1 MKKHAFLD
9 PIKVGPI
16 ELKNRIIL
24 PAMAKYFCGPDGYM
38 TDDYIAYFENIAAG
52 GAALLTTGIMPVDPS
67 WGFISDGQPFI
78 SDDKYI
84 PRMKELVDKVHAH
97 GAKMI
102 FQPWHSGEVGTG
114 IPVASFTVDEIH
126 DIQDKFVAAAGRAK
140 KAGADGVEFHMA
152 HTYLGNQFMSPAFN
166 KRTDEYGAQNIENAI
181 RFSKECIDRIYK
193 EYCDDSFIITVKL
206 NGNDFVEGGVTP
218 DYAAKVAVELEKSGV
233 SLITVNG
240 GGRLTD
246 IAGMSDHGKHEE
258 GWKVPYAET
267 VKKAVS
273 IPVAATGSI
282 RHPEFIDSIIE
293 EGKCDIVALGREL
306 LAEPE
311 YVKKASEGR
320 DNEMRMCISCMQC
333 FNKLGAHTAGCS
345 VNPYAK
351 RELDKVPLVKDGNG
365 RKVVVVGAGPS
376 GLEAAVTLA
385 EREFDVE
392 IFEKEEN
399 IGGCVYLASLPP
411 EKFKIAWLIDYYKAQ
426 IERLGIKLHTG
437 TAATKETLE
446 GLKPYAIIMAAGSNE
461 AKIPIPG
468 LDGENVKDVRSV
480 LRNGLQV
487 SGKNII
493 VLGGGMTGLET
504 ARAMAQKGN
513 KVSVIEMAPKP
524 EKMTVDVELTV
535 RDTLEDGIDIYYEH
549 QVAKVDSTSVTAK
562 DLKADSEVVFD
573 ADLVIPSLGIR
584 PNAALLDE
592 IKDSF
597 DNVYAVGD
605 CGSLGKIYSAVQSGC
620 DIGHSLK

>member
-1 MKKHAFLD
+1 MKKHVFLD

-38 TDDYIAYFENIAAG
+38 TDDYIAYFENIAKG
-52 GAALLTTGIMPVDPS
+52 GTALLTTGIMPVDPE

-84 PRMKELVDKVHAH
+84 PRMKELVDRVHAA
-97 GAKMI
+97 GAKLI

-114 IPVASFTVDEIH
+114 IPVASFSIDEIH
-126 DIQDKFVAAAGRAK
+126 AIQDKFVQAAGRAK

-193 EYCDDSFIITVKL
+193 DYCDDSFIITVKL
-206 NGNDFVEGGVTP
+206 NGNDFIEGGVTP

-258 GWKVPYAET
+258 GWKVWYAET

-311 YVKKASEGR
+311 YVKKAEEGR
-320 DNEMRMCISCMQC
+320 ENEMRFCISCMQC

-365 RKVVVVGAGPS
+365 RKIVVVGAGPS

-385 EREFDVE
+385 ERGFDVE
-392 IFEKEEN
+392 VFEKEDVL
-399 IGGCVYLASLPP
+399 GGCVYLASLPP

-426 IERLGIKLHTG
+426 IDRLGIKVNTG
-437 TAATKETLE
+437 TEATKEAIEALN
-446 GLKPYAIIMAAGSNE
+446 PYAVVMAAGSNE

-468 LDGENVKDVRSV
+468 LDGDNVKDVRSV
-480 LRNGLQV
+480 LRNKLQV
-487 SGKNII
+487 SGKNVV

-504 ARAMAQKGN
+504 ARLVRQKGN
-513 KVSVIEMAPKP
+513 NVSVIERAPKP
-524 EKMTVDVELTV
+524 EKMTIDVELTV
-535 RDTLEDGIDIYYEH
+535 RDTLEDGIDIYYDH
-549 QVAKVDSTSVTAK
+549 QVAKVDETSVTVE
-562 DLKADSEVVFD
+562 DLKTGEEKSFH

-584 PNAALLDE
+584 PNTALKEELEAAGL
-592 IKDSF
+592 K
-597 DNVYAVGD
+597 VYAVGD
-605 CGSLGKIYSAVQSGC
+605 CNDLGKIYSAVQSGC
-620 DIGHSLK
+620 DLGHSLS